1 MKVAFWG
8 TFDRGKP
15 RNRILLR
22 GLSENA
28 ENGVEVLVCHTDVWP
43 GVEDKSQLRGLRRLG
58 FLLRW
63 LAAYPELIV
72 RYLRLPRH
80 DVTLVGYLGQ
90 LDVLVLWPFARLR
103 RIPVVWD
110 AFLSLYDTVVDDRA
124 LVRPNHP
131 LARLL
136 YLWEW
141 LAARAASRVLLDTQA
156 HAAFFARTFHLAQE
170 RVSSVLVGAEPEMF
184 PAASLPMGEGPVR
197 VLFYGQLIPLH
208 GVEIILRAAQKDK
221 KDVKDCKDTKDD
233 TDDFNWVIIGQGQ
246 EEETVR
252 RMLEAAPVERLRWIP
267 WVPYEEL
274 AEHIRAADVC
284 LGIFGSSAK
293 AGNVIPNKVF
303 QIVSCGKPVITRD
316 SPAIRELLSDSDP
329 GVYLIPPAN
338 PEALL
343 AALRRFWSERAS
355 LTLPL
360 HEAARQ
366 RITPGAVGREL
377 MEVLRVADRR
387 TSPPWPPS
395 PIAPPSPGRRGKRQ
409 DSSESSSL
417 GGGAPLPAG
426 GGAMGEGSGV
436 RSLFGLA
443 APELGWVPAPRYAL
457 RRARLLALAADLR
470 RGRLLEIGPGA
481 GALLADLAGLGF
493 TCDAVESSEDA
504 FRLASTLNTG
514 PAVHL
519 QHEPDPAWAETFDVL
534 VACEVLE
541 HIEDDR
547 AALAQWR
554 AWLQPG
560 GHLILSVPAHARRW
574 SATDVWAGHFRRYEK
589 AGLRQLLET
598 SGFAV
603 EELECYGFPLSNL
616 VEPFRAWSHARAL
629 RRRGEDDGKAAA
641 TAQSGVERGLEARLW
656 PLQAGLPGRLLFRA
670 AFRLQTLFRNQD
682 LGTGYLVLARRI
694 V

>member
-22 GLSENA
+22 GLEEDGA
-28 ENGVEVLVCHTDVWP
+28 EVVVCHTDVWP

-58 FLLRW
+58 FLLRC
-63 LAAYPELIV
+63 LAAYPGLIV

-124 LVRPNHP
+124 LVRPGHT

-141 LAARAASRVLLDTQA
+141 LAARAASRVLLDTHA
-156 HAAFFARTFHLAQE
+156 HAESFARIFHLPQE

-184 PAASLPMGEGPVR
+184 PAAGSPVGEGPVR

-208 GVEIILRAAQKDK
+208 GIEIILRTARAAQKDK
-221 KDVKDCKDTKDD
+221 DIKDCKDTKDD
-233 TDDFNWVIIGQGQ
+233 TDDFDWVIIGQGQ

-274 AEHIRAADVC
+274 AKHIQAADIC

-316 SPAIRELLSDSDP
+316 SPAIRELLAESDP
-329 GVYLIPPAN
+329 GVYLVPPGD
-338 PEALL
+338 PDALL
-343 AALRRFWSERAS
+343 AALRRFRSERES
-355 LTLPL
+355 LLLPL
-360 HEAARQ
+360 HAAARQ
-366 RITPGAVGREL
+366 RITPSAVGREL
-377 MEVLRVADRR
+377 LEILAAPRR
-387 TSPPWPPS
+387 HP
-395 PIAPPSPGRRGKRQ
+395 
-409 DSSESSSL
+409 
-417 GGGAPLPAG
+417 
-426 GGAMGEGSGV
+426 
-436 RSLFGLA
+436 LFGLA

-457 RRARLLALAADLR
+457 RRARLLSLADNLG

-504 FRLASTLNTG
+504 FRLASRLNTS

-519 QHEPDPAWAETFDVL
+519 RSDPDPAWAETFDAL

-554 AWLQPG
+554 AWLRPG
-560 GHLILSVPAHARRW
+560 GHLLLSVPAHARRW

-589 AGLRQLLET
+589 AALRQLLET

-603 EELECYGFPLSNL
+603 EALECYGFPLSNL

-629 RRRGEDDGKAAA
+629 RRREEAGKAAA

-670 AFRLQTLFRNQD
+670 AFRLQTRFRNHD
-682 LGTGYLVLARRI
+682 LGTGYLVLARRP
-694 V
+694 

>member
-22 GLSENA
+22 GLE
-28 ENGVEVLVCHTDVWP
+28 ENGAEVLLCHTDVWQ
-43 GVEDKSQLRGLRRLG
+43 GVEDKSRLRGLRRLG

-63 LAAYPELIV
+63 LAAYPGLVV

-103 RIPVVWD
+103 GIPVVWD
-110 AFLSLYDTVVDDRA
+110 AFLSLYDTVVYDRA
-124 LVRPNHP
+124 LVRPGHS

-141 LAARAASRVLLDTQA
+141 LAARAASRVLLDTHA
-156 HAAFFARTFHLAQE
+156 HAESFARTFHLPQE

-184 PAASLPMGEGPVR
+184 PAAGSPVGEGPVR

-208 GVEIILRAAQKDK
+208 GIETILRAAQ
-221 KDVKDCKDTKDD
+221 KDTKDD
-233 TDDFNWVIIGQGQ
+233 TDDFEWVIIGQGQ
-246 EEETVR
+246 EEGTVR
-252 RMLEAAPVERLRWIP
+252 RMLEAAPAERLRWIP
-267 WVPYEEL
+267 WVPYAEL

-316 SPAIRELLSDSDP
+316 SPAIRELLADSDP
-329 GVYLIPPAN
+329 GVYLVPPAD
-338 PEALL
+338 PDALL
-343 AALRRFWSERAS
+343 AALRRFHSERAS
-355 LTLPL
+355 LILPL
-360 HEAARQ
+360 HTAARQ
-366 RITPGAVGREL
+366 RITPQAVGREL
-377 MEVLRVADRR
+377 REILAAPRR
-387 TSPPWPPS
+387 HP
-395 PIAPPSPGRRGKRQ
+395 
-409 DSSESSSL
+409 
-417 GGGAPLPAG
+417 
-426 GGAMGEGSGV
+426 
-436 RSLFGLA
+436 LFGLA

-457 RRARLLALAADLR
+457 RRARLLALAANLD

-481 GALLADLAGLGF
+481 GALLADFAGLGF
-493 TCDAVESSEDA
+493 TCDAVESSADA
-504 FRLASTLNTG
+504 FRLASRLNTS

-519 QHEPDPAWAETFDVL
+519 RSDPDPAWAETFDVL

-554 AWLQPG
+554 AWLRPG

-589 AGLRQLLET
+589 AALRQLLET

-629 RRRGEDDGKAAA
+629 RRREEAGKATA

-670 AFRLQTLFRNQD
+670 AFRLQTIFRNRD
-682 LGTGYLVLARRI
+682 LGTGYLVLAHREP
-694 V
+694 

>member
-22 GLSENA
+22 GLA
-28 ENGVEVLVCHTDVWP
+28 ENGVEVLECHSDVWR
-43 GVEDKSQLRGLRRLG
+43 GVEDKSRLRGPRRLG

-63 LAAYPELIV
+63 LAAYPGLIV

-110 AFLSLYDTVVDDRA
+110 AFLSLYDTVVHDRA
-124 LVRPNHP
+124 LVSPRHP

-136 YLWEW
+136 YAWEW
-141 LAARAASRVLLDTQA
+141 LAGRAASRVLLDTHA
-156 HAAFFARTFHLAQE
+156 HAEYFAHLFHLPQQRMA
-170 RVSSVLVGAEPEMF
+170 SVLVGAEPEVF
-184 PAASLPMGEGPVR
+184 PAIASAEHEGPVR

-208 GVEIILRAAQKDK
+208 GVETILRAAEKDERDI
-221 KDVKDCKDTKDD
+221 KDLKDLKDG
-233 TDDFNWVIIGQGQ
+233 FEWVIIGQGQ
-246 EEETVR
+246 EEERVR
-252 RMLEAAPVERLRWIP
+252 RMLAAAPVARLRWIP

-284 LGIFGSSAK
+284 LGIFGGSAK
-293 AGNVIPNKVF
+293 AGHVIPNKVF

-316 SPAIRELLSDSDP
+316 SPAIRELLSDGDP
-329 GVYLIPPAN
+329 GVYLVPPAD
-338 PEALL
+338 PDALL
-343 AALRRFWSERAS
+343 AALRRFRSERAS
-355 LTLPL
+355 LAGASL
-360 HEAARQ
+360 HAAARQ
-366 RITPGAVGREL
+366 RITPQAVGQEL
-377 MEVLRVADRR
+377 VNILA
-387 TSPPWPPS
+387 
-395 PIAPPSPGRRGKRQ
+395 APRHHP
-409 DSSESSSL
+409 
-417 GGGAPLPAG
+417 
-426 GGAMGEGSGV
+426 
-436 RSLFGLA
+436 LFGLA

-457 RRARLLALAADLR
+457 RRNRLLTLAAGLGG
-470 RGRLLEIGPGA
+470 GRLLEIGPGA

-493 TCDAVESSEDA
+493 TCDAVESSADA
-504 FRLASTLNTG
+504 FRLAAAINARQ

-519 QHEPDPAWAETFDVL
+519 HHEPDPAWAETFDAL

-547 AALAQWR
+547 AALAEWR
-554 AWLQPG
+554 GWIRPG

-589 AGLRQLLET
+589 AGLRELLET

-616 VEPFRAWSHARAL
+616 VEPLRAWSHARAL
-629 RRRGEDDGKAAA
+629 RRRGDTRGEEKAAA

-670 AFRLQTLFRNQD
+670 AFRLQARFRNRD

-694 V
+694 A